1 MRIRLLLALILV
13 TGLSACRKPT
23 PSGKPPAAGGGPS
36 PSAAEDAAEK
46 EDMSK
51 ADWQLLDDSIMTARI
66 EPWPPKEG
74 PAQLKIDITADDA
87 EQKFAGTLTY
97 RLAPTEENSLPW
109 VPLSKL
115 REDEDGNVYYGA
127 PITLPKGTTFI
138 QFRVRD
144 KEDEEFTELT
154 DWSVEV
160 K

>member
-1 MRIRLLLALILV
+1 MRITLLLALILAA
-13 TGLSACRKPT
+13 GLSACKKSP
-23 PSGKPPAAGGGPS
+23 PSGKQPAAGAGQTR
-36 PSAAEDAAEK
+36 SAAEDAAEK

-51 ADWQLLDDSIMTARI
+51 ADWQLLDDSIMTASV
-66 EPWPPKEG
+66 EPWPPKAG
-74 PAQLKIDITADDA
+74 PCQLKIDITADDA
-87 EQKFAGTLTY
+87 EQKFAGTLAY
-97 RLAPTEENSLPW
+97 RLAPKEENSLPW